1 MIMIDNVSKSF
12 HSGHFH
18 QGKRVLDSISM
29 EVHKGEVVGLI
40 GDSGCGKTTLAMIA
54 MGLLSPDKGRVL
66 WDGNDITCMGSRC
79 FRSLRGRAQMVFQNP
94 ISSFNP
100 KRTVKWSLDEAYQTF
115 HKEGEYLDLVKDF
128 NLPIDILGRKPGA
141 VSGGELQRV
150 SIIRALASDP
160 DYLILDEPTS
170 MLDLSVQASIMN
182 ALMEQRGN
190 RGMLL
195 ITHDLELADCV
206 CDRTISMD
214 IRSVPDSNA
223 LPDYL

>member
-1 MIMIDNVSKSF
+1 MITIDHVSKSF
-12 HSGHFH
+12 RTRHFH
-18 QGKRVLDSISM
+18 EGKKVLDSISM

-54 MGLLSPDKGRVL
+54 MGLLSPDHGRVL
-66 WDGNDITCMGSRC
+66 WDDNDIVDIDSRR
-79 FRSLRGRAQMVFQNP
+79 FRGLRGRAQMVFQNP
-94 ISSFNP
+94 ISSLNP
-100 KRTVKWSLDEAYQTF
+100 QRTVRWSLDEAYRTF
-115 HKEGEYLDLVKDF
+115 HKEGEYLDLVKEF

-182 ALMEQRGN
+182 ALMEHKGR

-206 CDRTISMD
+206 CDRFYSIEDGRIAEPNGHMVS
-214 IRSVPDSNA
+214 R
-223 LPDYL
+223 